1 MTENE
6 ISYAIIGIAMELHKN
21 IGAGLLES
29 AYENALVYDKDKSL
43 NEPRFP
49 DELVRHK
56 ILDVIGDLALCGFR
70 IKGHVIASQS
80 AHSLNAELAKQLQE
94 EYWRKS

>member
-29 AYENALVYDKDKSL
+29 AYENALVYDL
-43 NEPRFP
+43 REN
-49 DELVRHK
+49 
-56 ILDVIGDLALCGFR
+56 GFE
-70 IKGHVIASQS
+70 V
-80 AHSLNAELAKQLQE
+80 NNN
-94 EYWRKS
+94 